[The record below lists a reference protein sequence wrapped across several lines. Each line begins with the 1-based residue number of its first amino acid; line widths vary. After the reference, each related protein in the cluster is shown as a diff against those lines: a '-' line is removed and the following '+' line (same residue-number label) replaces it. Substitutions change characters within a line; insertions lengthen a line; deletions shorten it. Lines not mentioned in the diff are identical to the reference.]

1 MIKRGDAMFER
12 LERFGLTK
20 KGVISVMV
28 ILLFGCILVLSAGF
42 RTTQIEYEGNT
53 RYTDDEMT
61 THIFGGKY
69 NVNTLIYYFITSKK
83 EKAVIPFV
91 QDYEVSV
98 NWPNKLKIT
107 VYEKS
112 IIGYIRYMGYN
123 LYFDKDGIVVD
134 SSKEVLDNIPEVTGI
149 AYTNVVLHS
158 KLNVENDK
166 VFDILLELVQLCEKY
181 NIAVDKVFFGNN
193 YEVTLY
199 VGNIK
204 IMLGDSQT
212 ITEKI
217 YEVSQMMSQM
227 QGLSG
232 TLHMENFTEDT
243 SSIIFKKDNE

>member
-1 MIKRGDAMFER
+1 MF
-12 LERFGLTK
+12 ERFGLSK
-20 KGVISVMV
+20 KGLISVIV
-28 ILLFGCILVLSAGF
+28 IILFGCVLFVSTGF

-53 RYTDDEMT
+53 RYTDEEMT
-61 THIFGGKY
+61 NYIFGGKY
-69 NVNTLIYYFITSKK
+69 NVNTLIYYFFTSKK
-83 EKAVIPFV
+83 DKVVIPFV
-91 QDYEVSV
+91 QDYEVTV
-98 NWPNKLKIT
+98 DWPNKLKIK

-134 SSKEVLDNIPEVTGI
+134 SSRDVLEGVPEVMGLD
-149 AYTNVVLHS
+149 YTNVVLHS
-158 KLNVENDK
+158 KLNVENDR
-166 VFDILLELVQLCEKY
+166 VFSILLELVQLCEKY
-181 NIAVDKVFFGNN
+181 SIDVDKVFFDKS
-193 YEVTLY
+193 YDVVMY
-199 VGNIK
+199 VGKIK
-204 IMLGDSQT
+204 IMLGDPGT

>member
-1 MIKRGDAMFER
+1 MF
-12 LERFGLTK
+12 ERFGLSK
-20 KGVISVMV
+20 KGVISVIV
-28 ILLFGCILVLSAGF
+28 ILLFGCALFVSTGF

-53 RYTDDEMT
+53 RYTDEEMT
-61 THIFGGKY
+61 NYIFGGKY
-69 NVNTLIYYFITSKK
+69 NVNTLIYYFFTSKK
-83 EKAVIPFV
+83 DKAVIPFV

-98 NWPNKLKIT
+98 DWPNKLKIK

-134 SSKEVLDNIPEVTGI
+134 SSKDILEGVPEVTGLD
-149 AYTNVVLHS
+149 YTNVVLHS
-158 KLNVENDK
+158 RLDVEDDR
-166 VFDILLELVQLCEKY
+166 VFDILLEIVQLCEKY
-181 NIAVDKVFFGNN
+181 TIHVDKVFFDKN
-193 YEVTLY
+193 YDVVIY

-204 IMLGDSQT
+204 IMLGDSDT

-217 YEVSQMMSQM
+217 YEVSQMMPQM

-243 SSIIFKKDNE
+243 SSIIFQKDNE

>member
-1 MIKRGDAMFER
+1 MF
-12 LERFGLTK
+12 ERFGLTK
-20 KGVISVMV
+20 KGVISIAV
-28 ILLFGCILVLSAGF
+28 ILLFGCVLFVSTGF

-53 RYTDDEMT
+53 TYTDEEMT
-61 THIFGGKY
+61 TYIFGGKY
-69 NVNTLIYYFITSKK
+69 NVNTLIYYFFTSKK
-83 EKAVIPFV
+83 DKVVIPFV
-91 QDYEVSV
+91 QDYEVTV
-98 NWPNKLKIT
+98 DWPNKLKVK

-134 SSKEVLDNIPEVTGI
+134 SSKEVLNGVPEVMGLD
-149 AYTNVVLHS
+149 YTNVVLHS
-158 KLNVENDK
+158 RLNVEDER
-166 VFDILLELVQLCEKY
+166 VFGILLDLVQLCEKY
-181 NIAVDKVFFGNN
+181 SISVDKVFFDKSNN
-193 YEVTLY
+193 VVMY

-204 IMLGDSQT
+204 IMLGDAAT

>member
-1 MIKRGDAMFER
+1 MF
-12 LERFGLTK
+12 ERFGLSK
-20 KGVISVMV
+20 KGVISVII
-28 ILLFGCILVLSAGF
+28 ILLFGCALFISTGF

-53 RYTDDEMT
+53 RYTDEEMT
-61 THIFGGKY
+61 NYIFGGKY

-83 EKAVIPFV
+83 DKAVIPFV

-98 NWPNKLKIT
+98 DWPNKLKIK

-134 SSKEVLDNIPEVTGI
+134 SSRDILEGVPEVAGLS
-149 AYTNVVLHS
+149 YTNVVLHS
-158 KLNVENDK
+158 RLNVEDDR
-166 VFDILLELVQLCEKY
+166 VFSILLEIVQLCEKY
-181 NIAVDKVFFGNN
+181 SIDVDKVFFDKK
-193 YEVTLY
+193 YDVVMY

-204 IMLGDSQT
+204 IMLGEPST

-217 YEVSQMMSQM
+217 YEVSQMMPQM

-243 SSIIFKKDNE
+243 SSIIFKKENE

>member
-1 MIKRGDAMFER
+1 MF
-12 LERFGLTK
+12 ERFGLSK
-20 KGVISVMV
+20 KGLISVIV
-28 ILLFGCILVLSAGF
+28 IILFGCVLFVSTGF

-53 RYTDDEMT
+53 RYTDEEMT
-61 THIFGGKY
+61 NYIFGGKY
-69 NVNTLIYYFITSKK
+69 NVNTLIYYFFTSKK
-83 EKAVIPFV
+83 DKVVIPFV
-91 QDYEVSV
+91 QDYEVTV
-98 NWPNKLKIT
+98 DWPNKLKIK

-134 SSKEVLDNIPEVTGI
+134 SSRDVLEGVPEVMGLD
-149 AYTNVVLHS
+149 YTNVVLHS
-158 KLNVENDK
+158 KLNVENDR
-166 VFDILLELVQLCEKY
+166 VFGILLELVQLCGKY
-181 NIAVDKVFFGNN
+181 SIDVDKVFFDKS
-193 YEVTLY
+193 YDVVMY
-199 VGNIK
+199 VGKIK
-204 IMLGDSQT
+204 IMLGDPGT

>member
-1 MIKRGDAMFER
+1 MF
-12 LERFGLTK
+12 ERFGLTK
-20 KGVISVMV
+20 KGVISIAV
-28 ILLFGCILVLSAGF
+28 ILLFGCVLFVSTGF

-53 RYTDDEMT
+53 TYTDQEMT
-61 THIFGGKY
+61 TYIFGGKY
-69 NVNTLIYYFITSKK
+69 NVNTLIYYFFTSKK
-83 EKAVIPFV
+83 DKVVIPFV
-91 QDYEVSV
+91 QDYEVTV
-98 NWPNKLKIT
+98 DWPNKLKVK

-134 SSKEVLDNIPEVTGI
+134 SSKEVLNGVPEVMGLD
-149 AYTNVVLHS
+149 YTNVVLHS
-158 KLNVENDK
+158 RLNVEDDR
-166 VFDILLELVQLCEKY
+166 VFGILLDLVQLCEKY
-181 NIAVDKVFFGNN
+181 SISVDKVFFDKSNN
-193 YEVTLY
+193 VVMY

-204 IMLGDSQT
+204 IMLGDAAT

-217 YEVSQMMSQM
+217 YEVSQMMPQM